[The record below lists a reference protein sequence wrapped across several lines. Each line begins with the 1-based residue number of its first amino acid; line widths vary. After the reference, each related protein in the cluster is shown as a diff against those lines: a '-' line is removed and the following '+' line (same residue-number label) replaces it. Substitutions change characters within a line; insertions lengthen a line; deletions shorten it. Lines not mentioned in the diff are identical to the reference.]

1 MGLSSIGVFTMA
13 ILPKS
18 KQCTL
23 YHPSCA
29 KPSLFME
36 DTLAQVKYFLIKISW
51 GVGGGNGWEGYRVN
65 HLAFEG
71 FTLQ

>member
-18 KQCTL
+18 EQCTL

-36 DTLAQVKYFLIKISW
+36 DTLVQVKYFLIQISW
-51 GVGGGNGWEGYRVN
+51 GEGGVKWMGG
-65 HLAFEG
+65 
-71 FTLQ
+71 LQSQSFSL